1 MLYPAEVNRH
11 INILILVVILC
22 LSATGFAADRNA
34 HFDMS
39 GWRQYLADQ
48 LDPGLS
54 AVSLK
59 QHPVASTS
67 FDWKDVARSRLLP
80 DFARSLLDQ
89 KQSALTT
96 YNLSNR
102 SAAMNVWSGP
112 AFSRPSPQLS
122 GLQQHFYQPGVI
134 GRLSRDGIFSIGMVF
149 AEQQY
154 GNALLDQRASVSSNG
169 ISSNYER
176 GYYQRRNNI
185 NEVLDSPFS
194 NNQLLS
200 SKGIGFA
207 FGYSYNL
214 LPNVELQTSYRSRID
229 TESAYQIIGLYADPA
244 ELDLPARVGV
254 SFNLA
259 VSDRHSLRLGVERVQ
274 YSQVD
279 SFISSLLPSNLLS
292 LLGDSNSPSFIWS
305 DLNIYTASW
314 NYQPADSWTLGL
326 QYSTRTQ
333 PLPQD
338 QLLADAL
345 RSSLSNSAYAL
356 FASRQLSPLS
366 NLTLGVTY
374 APVDISFGGSSL
386 GIVSDDLNNNLE
398 FDLRLNFSY

>member
-1 MLYPAEVNRH
+1 MRNLATDKSR
-11 INILILVVILC
+11 INTLVLIVLLC
-22 LSATGFAADRNA
+22 LSTVASAADRNA

-54 AVSLK
+54 AVNLK
-59 QHPVASTS
+59 QHPVAGNA
-67 FDWKDVARSRLLP
+67 FDWKDAARSRLLP

-89 KQSALTT
+89 KQPALTS
-96 YNLSNR
+96 YNLNSR
-102 SAAMNVWSGP
+102 SAALNVWSSSG
-112 AFSRPSPQLS
+112 FSRPSSQLA
-122 GLQQHFYQPGVI
+122 GLQQHFYQPGFA
-134 GRLSRDGIFSIGMVF
+134 GRLSRDGLFSIGMVF

-154 GNALLDQRASVSSNG
+154 GNALLDQRSSMA
-169 ISSNYER
+169 SNYQR
-176 GYYQRRNNI
+176 GYYERLNSI
-185 NEVLDSPFS
+185 NEVLASPFT

-214 LPNVELQTSYRSRID
+214 LPQVELQTSYRSRID

-244 ELDLPARVGV
+244 ELDLPARIGA
-254 SFNLA
+254 SLNFA
-259 VSDRHSLRLGVERVQ
+259 VSDQHTLRLGVERVQ

-279 SFISSLLPSNLLS
+279 SFISGLLPSNLLS

-305 DLNIYTASW
+305 DLNIVTASW
-314 NYQPADSWTLGL
+314 NYQPADSWNLGL

-338 QLLADAL
+338 QLLSDAL
-345 RSSLSNSAYAL
+345 RSSLSNNAYAM
-356 FASRQLSPLS
+356 FASKQLSPLS

-374 APVDISFGGSSL
+374 APVDISFGGSAL
-386 GIVSDDLNNNLE
+386 GIISDDLSNNLE